1 MVDLAQTIEEWRDVC
16 SIKVD
21 DQVMI
26 YVLISVCDLRSKYLS
41 FKCTFYFI
49 FLSVSWRYMLLVKIC
64 ANIRKAY
71 RGNSRM

>member
-41 FKCTFYFI
+41 VKSIYYFI
-49 FLSVSWRYMLLVKIC
+49 LFTVSWRYMLLVKIC